1 MSKLMEAAGSRR
13 DSTPTHLDDR
23 ITAAFA
29 DGAKSDDVAS
39 LIGEAEAAAIAAG
52 DAAERARSRALD
64 PALSAP
70 DVAAARREMDDAAF
84 RRDRLQVAAKRLG
97 ERLREVRADEED
109 QRRRIAYKK
118 AKAERDKLAAEL
130 KAIYPPIEAQ
140 FRDLMTRID
149 ANDKQIEYINAHV
162 LPRGAERLL
171 VAELVARGL
180 MGFVENSVEAVRI
193 IRDLR
198 LPAFRFD
205 QHDPYSWPRARP
217 SLLIASPTKGHAAA

>member
-1 MSKLMEAAGSRR
+1 
-13 DSTPTHLDDR
+13 
-23 ITAAFA
+23 
-29 DGAKSDDVAS
+29 
-39 LIGEAEAAAIAAG
+39 
-52 DAAERARSRALD
+52 
-64 PALSAP
+64 LSAK

-97 ERLREVRADEED
+97 ERLREVRANEED

-140 FRDLMTRID
+140 FRHLMTRID
-149 ANDKQIEYINAHV
+149 ANDKEIEYINAHV

-180 MGFVENSVEAVRI
+180 MGFVNNSVQAIRI
-193 IRDLR
+193 TQELR

-205 QHDPYSWPRARP
+205 QHDPYAWPRSR
-217 SLLIASPTKGHAAA
+217 

>member
-29 DGAKSDDVAS
+29 DGAKSDDIAS
-39 LIGEAEAAAIAAG
+39 LIVEAEAAAIAAG
-52 DAAERARSRALD
+52 DTAARARSRALD

-97 ERLREVRADEED
+97 ERLREVRANEED

-149 ANDKQIEYINAHV
+149 ANDKQIEYINAHAR
-162 LPRGAERLL
+162 PRDAERLL

-180 MGFVENSVEAVRI
+180 RGFVENSVEAVRI
-193 IRDLR
+193 TRELR

-205 QHDPYSWPRARP
+205 RHDPYAWPRSR
-217 SLLIASPTKGHAAA
+217 

>member
-1 MSKLMEAAGSRR
+1 MARWQMSKLIEAAGSRR

-39 LIGEAEAAAIAAG
+39 LIREAEAAAIAAG
-52 DAAERARSRALD
+52 DTAELARSRALD
-64 PALSAP
+64 PALSAAN
-70 DVAAARREMDDAAF
+70 VAAARREMDDAAF

-109 QRRRIAYKK
+109 QRRRIAYMK

-149 ANDKQIEYINAHV
+149 TNDKQIKYINA
-162 LPRGAERLL
+162 PRAAEGCGASSRRR
-171 VAELVARGL
+171 AG
-180 MGFVENSVEAVRI
+180 
-193 IRDLR
+193 
-198 LPAFRFD
+198 
-205 QHDPYSWPRARP
+205 RARP
-217 SLLIASPTKGHAAA
+217 QGIRGELSTGYKNHSGTAPACFSI

>member
-13 DSTPTHLDDR
+13 ESTPTDLDDR
-23 ITAAFA
+23 IAAAFT
-29 DGAKSDDVAS
+29 DGAKSEEVAS
-39 LIGEAEAAAIAAG
+39 LIRETEAAAIAA
-52 DAAERARSRALD
+52 DDTAERGRSRALD

-84 RRDRLQVAAKRLG
+84 RRERLQVAVTKLG

-149 ANDKQIEYINAHV
+149 ANDKEIEYINAHAR
-162 LPRGAERLL
+162 PREAERLL
-171 VAELVARGL
+171 VAELIARGL
-180 MGFVENSVEAVRI
+180 MGFVERSVEAVRI
-193 IRDLR
+193 TTELR
-198 LPAFRFD
+198 VPAFRFD
-205 QHDPYSWPRARP
+205 QHDPYAWPRSR
-217 SLLIASPTKGHAAA
+217 

>member
-1 MSKLMEAAGSRR
+1 MSKLMEAAGLRR

-29 DGAKSDDVAS
+29 DGAKSDDIAS
-39 LIGEAEAAAIAAG
+39 LIVEAEAAAIAAG
-52 DAAERARSRALD
+52 DTAERARSRALD

-70 DVAAARREMDDAAF
+70 DVAAARRAMDDAAF

-118 AKAERDKLAAEL
+118 AKAERDKLATEL

-140 FRDLMTRID
+140 FRDLLPRI
-149 ANDKQIEYINAHV
+149 AENDKQIEYINAHER
-162 LPRGAERLL
+162 PKGAERLL
-171 VAELVARGL
+171 VAELIARGL
-180 MGFVENSVEAVRI
+180 LGFVDNSVEAARI

-205 QHDPYSWPRARP
+205 QHDPYAWPRSR
-217 SLLIASPTKGHAAA
+217 